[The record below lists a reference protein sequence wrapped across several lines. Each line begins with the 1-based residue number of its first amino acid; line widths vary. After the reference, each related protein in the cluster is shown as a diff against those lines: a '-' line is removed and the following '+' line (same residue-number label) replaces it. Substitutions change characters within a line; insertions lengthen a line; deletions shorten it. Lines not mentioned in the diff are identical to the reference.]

1 MYDTG
6 SEAKGSILAY
16 RKARSDKDNGDGTN
30 SLHSIVGCARSDA
43 SKPMATLG
51 GIDGVVQNSYW
62 STSDGLQDTGVYPF
76 FARSIPADSAVAK
89 AAAEFF
95 KAHGYTHIGIAYI
108 MDPYGEAYKDAFVK
122 FCQDEGINVITA
134 GFLSTQE
141 SVEAAVGV
149 LAASNVRVG
158 LFVSFD
164 TDFGHFAAKGKE
176 LGVSNFPGS
185 LWIVADGV
193 GDSAVKNL
201 GGDANGMGKVS
212 AEETEGKKRKKKF
225 RTLTPLTSPSSIPPP
240 LSATCCWWTPRQLQL

>member
-1 MYDTG
+1 
-6 SEAKGSILAY
+6 
-16 RKARSDKDNGDGTN
+16 
-30 SLHSIVGCARSDA
+30 
-43 SKPMATLG
+43 
-51 GIDGVVQNSYW
+51 
-62 STSDGLQDTGVYPF
+62 
-76 FARSIPADSAVAK
+76 
-89 AAAEFF
+89 
-95 KAHGYTHIGIAYI
+95 

-212 AEETEGKKRKKKF
+212 AGNGGKKKKKEVQNTNASHLPF
-225 RTLTPLTSPSSIPPP
+225 FYLPPP
-240 LSATCCWWTPRQLQL
+240 FSYLLLVDSPATPTMTPSCQTGTISTRTAR